1 MDESRYSKAELKESE
16 KFGNKTDLI
25 EALLKDDKEYTVGEA
40 EEILDRFLKGR
51 V

>member
-1 MDESRYSKAELKESE
+1 MEESRYSKEELKESE

-25 EALLKDDKEYTVGEA
+25 EALFENDKEYTVGEA
-40 EEILDRFLKGR
+40 EEIIDRFLKGC